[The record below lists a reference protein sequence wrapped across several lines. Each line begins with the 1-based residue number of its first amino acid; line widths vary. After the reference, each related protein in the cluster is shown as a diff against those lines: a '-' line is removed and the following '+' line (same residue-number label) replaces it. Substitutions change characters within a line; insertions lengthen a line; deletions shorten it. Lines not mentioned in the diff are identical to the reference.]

1 MTRSPRNVQFENTLN
16 EYRELFAD
24 TSGQELLD
32 FASDFPIASGMRVD
46 VLRESLARLMTLRD
60 CALPPAVGSAYL
72 AEMRANQ

>member
-1 MTRSPRNVQFENTLN
+1 MSQIERFQETLN

-32 FASDFPIASGMRVD
+32 FAHDFPTASGMRVD
-46 VLRESLARLMTLRD
+46 VLRESLARLCTLRD

-72 AEMRANQ
+72 AEMHANL